1 MLRRVAGVSR
11 RPTKGRLGLHAINIS
26 KPEPRF
32 IPSCTST
39 TNRLLPNA
47 PRFIRF
53 ATPLRSAYVLG
64 VVLSIDGSTC
74 TSDHKTVTAQYQC
87 IAVPEGLSDND
98 VIILQLDHR
107 DVTVCAKSRC
117 HGPTYLWMPPAA
129 CAAVQT
135 RSQTAQEPHHPFRS
149 S

>member
-1 MLRRVAGVSR
+1 MKTHKHTHARQHIRKDRMLKHEDAATCCEVVLCHAAKSGHAAGVSR

-74 TSDHKTVTAQYQC
+74 TSDNKTVTAPYQC
-87 IAVPEGLSDND
+87 IAVPEGLSDN
-98 VIILQLDHR
+98 
-107 DVTVCAKSRC
+107 
-117 HGPTYLWMPPAA
+117 
-129 CAAVQT
+129 
-135 RSQTAQEPHHPFRS
+135 
-149 S
+149 